1 MENVLIVIVLY
12 KKKIEELKNL
22 KNLNDISILF
32 YDNSPYSYQP
42 KLKKQQ
48 IYINDE
54 KNPGVSKAYNEA
66 IKIAKK
72 LNKRY
77 LLLLDQDTEFTR
89 ENLYNYLEL
98 EKKYKSNYIYTSMIG
113 NEKLLYSP
121 AVEKIFMNEAI
132 SRKEFIYSELI
143 EIKNKAIINTGLMV
157 PIEIIDR
164 IGAFN
169 EKIRLDFSDTYF
181 IEKYKKN
188 NSKLVLVNNFLNHSL
203 SGDEGKDKEKEL
215 RRFVYYCIGGKEIRK
230 SIENKIRITILVYFR
245 MIKLI
250 LKYKSLRPIFNLL
263 KYYIGDKKI

>member
-1 MENVLIVIVLY
+1 MEDILIVVVLY
-12 KKKIEELKNL
+12 KRKVEELKNL

-32 YDNSPYSYQP
+32 YDNSPYSYRP

-48 IYINDE
+48 LYISDE

-72 LNKRY
+72 LNKKY
-77 LLLLDQDTEFTR
+77 LLLLDQDTEFTK
-89 ENLYNYLEL
+89 ENLDKYLEL

-113 NEKLLYSP
+113 NDKSIYSP
-121 AVEKIFMNEAI
+121 AVEKIFINKTTN
-132 SRKEFIYSELI
+132 RKGFIYSELI

-157 PIEIIDR
+157 PIEIIDK
-164 IGAFN
+164 IGKFN
-169 EKIRLDFSDTYF
+169 EKIKLDFSDTYF

-188 NSKLVLVNNFLNHSL
+188 NSKLVLVDNFLNHSL

-215 RRFVYYCIGGKEIRK
+215 GRFIYYCTGGKEIRK
-230 SIENKIRITILVYFR
+230 SIKNKIRITVLVYSR
-245 MIKLI
+245 AIRLT
-250 LKYKSLRPIFNLL
+250 LKYKSLNPIFSLL